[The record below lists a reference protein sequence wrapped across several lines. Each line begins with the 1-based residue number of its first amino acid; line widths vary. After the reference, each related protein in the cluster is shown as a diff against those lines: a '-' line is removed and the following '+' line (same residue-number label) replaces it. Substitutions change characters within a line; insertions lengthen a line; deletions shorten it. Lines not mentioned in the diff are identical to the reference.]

1 MNIECP
7 RAIGSVLNS
16 ALPAAAQE
24 AGIEKD
30 GLEVKYCRNGQCNKI
45 SGHVKSGG
53 ETFPVSLELHL
64 SGPRGGTTKSKHQF
78 AFSEPAVCDI
88 ERQPSLIDFDVNA
101 PERLLLFVACHL
113 SGTGVAVSRAYLKF
127 ADGVD
132 QRMIELY
139 RPAEGA
145 SKASADVGPEQGP
158 RGAILKVKRPEGDK
172 KEDGIKTDKR
182 GDAASSS

>member
-1 MNIECP
+1 MNRDNALQAARDQLEASIWDLLSELENSLASLASVPHMNIECP

-78 AFSEPAVCDI
+78 RSEEHTSSRNPPYAT
-88 ERQPSLIDFDVNA
+88 LN
-101 PERLLLFVACHL
+101 
-113 SGTGVAVSRAYLKF
+113 VSRRLSILMLTRLR
-127 ADGVD
+127 DCCSLWRV
-132 QRMIELY
+132 I
-139 RPAEGA
+139 
-145 SKASADVGPEQGP
+145 SAAQAWRCHE
-158 RGAILKVKRPEGDK
+158 R
-172 KEDGIKTDKR
+172 T
-182 GDAASSS
+182 